1 MSRNRYFILIAVV
14 IAVARSVSRRRNS
27 LSNEERV
34 ELEAYRQ
41 RERERAAHRPEKM
54 SEPMLR
60 CPHCG
65 VFFPKSDGVR
75 RADRV
80 YCSARCRDADEAR

>member
-1 MSRNRYFILIAVV
+1 
-14 IAVARSVSRRRNS
+14 
-27 LSNEERV
+27 
-34 ELEAYRQ
+34 
-41 RERERAAHRPEKM
+41 M